1 MPMAA
6 ARPDPRL
13 YADARRLLV
22 EPSVLSADFTQ
33 LGEECRRSLAAGGDA
48 IHFDVMD
55 GHFVPNL
62 SMGPAVCAAV
72 RRAVPGAFIDTH
84 LMCTDPGAFVEAF
97 AKAGTNHVSFHVEA
111 VPDPRAL
118 IRRIRDLGMAVGCA
132 LNPDTPADAIGAWIA
147 ELDSVLVMSVHPGY
161 SGQAFIPGVLDKV
174 PALRARMR
182 PDQRIAI
189 DGGVSPATAPAC
201 RAAGCDVLVA
211 ASAIFGAPDM
221 AAAIRA
227 IRGE

>member
-1 MPMAA
+1 
-6 ARPDPRL
+6 
-13 YADARRLLV
+13 
-22 EPSVLSADFTQ
+22 
-33 LGEECRRSLAAGGDA
+33 
-48 IHFDVMD
+48 
-55 GHFVPNL
+55 
-62 SMGPAVCAAV
+62 
-72 RRAVPGAFIDTH
+72 
-84 LMCTDPGAFVEAF
+84 
-97 AKAGTNHVSFHVEA
+97 
-111 VPDPRAL
+111 
-118 IRRIRDLGMAVGCA
+118 
-132 LNPDTPADAIGAWIA
+132 
-147 ELDSVLVMSVHPGY
+147 VHPGY